1 MAHPEPV
8 SDALFGSLARPDN
21 LPDEIAQQIR
31 QKIVSQA
38 FEPGQRLPTEQE
50 FAQRFGVSRNVV
62 REAIARLKLS
72 GYIETRR
79 GVGSFVA
86 TDAGQQAFELLPGD
100 LLQAQALEHVYQLR
114 VEIEAGAAALAAQHR
129 TDAQIEQLREALT
142 RVDAASDDWRM
153 GADRA
158 LDFHMAVCQAANNPY
173 FLRLLSLFGRAIGD
187 AVRTLRYCSTGTERV
202 AQIELEHHR
211 IFDAIV
217 ARDADAA
224 RAAMREHLTNGMQR
238 RQAQLQETGAASAA
252 LTDPPRAGPG
262 PD

>member
-1 MAHPEPV
+1 MARPETV

-31 QKIVSQA
+31 EKIVSQA

-50 FAQRFGVSRNVV
+50 LAQRFGVSRNVV

-86 TDAGQQAFELLPGD
+86 ADPGLHAFELLPAD
-100 LLQAQALEHVYQLR
+100 LLRADALEHVYQLR

-129 TDAQIEQLREALT
+129 TEAQIDQLRDALRQVDEA
-142 RVDAASDDWRM
+142 SGDWRQ
-153 GADRA
+153 GAARA
-158 LDFHMAVCQAANNPY
+158 LDFHMAVCQASNNPY
-173 FLRLLSLFGRAIGD
+173 FVRLLSLFGRAIGD
-187 AVRTLRYCSTGTERV
+187 AVRTLRYCSTGTDRV
-202 AQIELEHHR
+202 TQIEQEHHR

-217 ARDADAA
+217 ARDSEAA
-224 RAAMREHLTNGMQR
+224 RAAMREHLSNGMQR
-238 RQAQLQETGAASAA
+238 RQALLKDQPPAAS
-252 LTDPPRAGPG
+252 
-262 PD
+262 